1 MPYTGRNPRRM
12 RSKKDFAVKCTICL
26 FLLAG
31 ACLLLYPAVSEMG
44 NKWRSRQV
52 EQSYE
57 EAVDGLGGRDIPAL
71 FAQADDFNERLANMP
86 DRWALPEGMKQ
97 EYYDT
102 LDVSG
107 TGVIGNVLVPKIG
120 VNLPIYHGN
129 GDAVLAVAVGHME
142 GSSFP
147 VGGGG
152 THAVISAHTGMA
164 SADLFTDLDKLDV
177 GDRFLITV
185 LDRQL
190 VYEVSEINVVLP
202 DEMDYLKIE
211 PGKDKVTL
219 LTCTPHGVNSHR
231 LLVTGVRKIKEN
243 PKETIQAAAKTGR
256 RKHIA
261 LAAVGAGLMGFGL
274 AGIFLLRKKVT
285 PMGK

>member
-1 MPYTGRNPRRM
+1 MPHTRRSPKRM
-12 RSKKDFAVKCTICL
+12 SGKKNSAIKCIICL
-26 FLLAG
+26 FFLAG
-31 ACLLLYPAVSEMG
+31 ACMLLYPAVSEIG

-52 EQSYE
+52 GQSYE

-71 FAQADDFNERLANMP
+71 FAQADNFNERLSSMP
-86 DRWALPEGMKQ
+86 NRWALPDGMKE
-97 EYYDT
+97 EYYKT

-107 TGVIGNVLVPKIG
+107 TGVIGNVMIPKIG

-129 GDAVLAVAVGHME
+129 GDSVLAVAVGHME

-147 VGGGG
+147 VGGKG

-190 VYEVSEINVVLP
+190 VYEVSEVNVVLP
-202 DEMDYLKIE
+202 DEMDYLDIE

-231 LLVTGVRKIKEN
+231 LLVTGVRRPKES
-243 PKETIQAAAKTGR
+243 PKETIQDAVSSK
-256 RKHIA
+256 RKEHFS
-261 LAAVGAGLMGFGL
+261 LAMLGIGLMASGCFGVY
-274 AGIFLLRKKVT
+274 LLKKK
-285 PMGK
+285 GR